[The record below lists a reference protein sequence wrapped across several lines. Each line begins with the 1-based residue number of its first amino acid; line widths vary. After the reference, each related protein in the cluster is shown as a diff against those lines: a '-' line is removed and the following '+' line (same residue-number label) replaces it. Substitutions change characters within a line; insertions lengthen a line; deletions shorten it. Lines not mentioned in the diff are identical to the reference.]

1 MDFTNIPSI
10 DKLLLLN
17 ALGVKEL
24 HPEEEINNILSKSIK
39 SYDIDYTT
47 GNLNIT
53 YKEPIE
59 ICETIIDLNK
69 GEE

>member
-1 MDFTNIPSI
+1 MDFTNIPFI

-39 SYDIDYTT
+39 SYDIDYTA

-59 ICETIIDLNK
+59 ICEITIDLSK